1 MISLQDYI
9 LNNNINTSIYLDDL
23 LESVSN
29 SINENLLEYDFINEA
44 GESWSVKDGYY
55 VKQNGDVLL
64 FPDRS
69 LYDKQIKINK
79 SSASGIQ
86 KHKHLYNYML
96 WAGLHAM
103 ERHNERKVSIKEIT
117 DCVKEA
123 YPEICNLYRYCKLRS
138 HDASK
143 TVVIIKYMGDN
154 EPPISI
160 VLFVEKA
167 SKYNKETKKYEDWPT
182 LFKHTPDLKIKT
194 VAKYYDFAAI
204 FRNDGKVKNKNMG
217 VISEEYHI
225 FLDEYGKI
233 DPYKKAKLNAEYMR
247 TQEKEKEL

>member
-29 SINENLLEYDFINEA
+29 SINENLLEYYFINEA
-44 GESWSVKDGYY
+44 GESWSIKDGYY

-123 YPEICNLYRYCKLRS
+123 YPEICNLYRYGKLRS

-204 FRNDGKVKNKNMG
+204 FRNDGKVKNKNTG

>member
-44 GESWSVKDGYY
+44 GESWSIKNGYY

-123 YPEICNLYRYCKLRS
+123 YPEICNLYRYGKLRS

-143 TVVIIKYMGDN
+143 IVVIIKYMGDN

-204 FRNDGKVKNKNMG
+204 FRNDGKVKNKNTG

>member
-1 MISLQDYI
+1 MISIKEYI

-29 SINENLLEYDFINEA
+29 SINENLLDYDFINEA
-44 GESWSVKDGYY
+44 GESWSIKDGYY
-55 VKQNGDVLL
+55 IKQNGDVLL

-123 YPEICNLYRYCKLRS
+123 YPEICNLYRYGKLRS

-160 VLFVEKA
+160 VLFIEKA

-182 LFKHTPDLKIKT
+182 LYKRTPDLKIKT
-194 VAKYYDFAAI
+194 VTKYYDFAAI
-204 FRNDGKVKNKNMG
+204 FRNDGKVKNKNTG